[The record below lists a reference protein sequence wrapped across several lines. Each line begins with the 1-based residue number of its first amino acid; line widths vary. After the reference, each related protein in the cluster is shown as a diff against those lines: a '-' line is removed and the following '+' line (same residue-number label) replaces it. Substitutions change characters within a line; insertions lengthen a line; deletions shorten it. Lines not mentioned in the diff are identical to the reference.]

1 MVSWRSNQTVVR
13 RLRVKG
19 RKLDPLAAQL
29 RLENLLQ
36 IADLHP
42 TWLPASA
49 VVCLRNVRDPLPRTL
64 RLQSRT
70 PAQSI
75 LWQKAISAAV
85 EEKIRGAARPING
98 TLDAEANAVIFK
110 HQAELLVC
118 LATDWV
124 NDRVSS
130 GWWWQSLFKGRD
142 ITTLAFEEWL
152 RAPQFVPTA
161 LELLSLERGIE
172 KFARKLSSEQ
182 AKTLLLAI
190 TDCFDLP
197 ELKSAFTEGFAYLNR
212 SLAAGEPG
220 TPKQHPSSN
229 FPGVAGP
236 ATPRAP
242 WLLLASESLS
252 QIPELERK
260 CLIGV
265 ALTIARA
272 PAMARSAVFAR
283 ETLAWL
289 RVAAGAGD
297 FAATRNPVESNSDR
311 DASPDERLL
320 DGVESHLLRQWT
332 AQPSAGAAPE
342 SLVAQSDDA
351 RTELSREANEPPALD
366 PSSSEFHLS
375 EGSEAERAITAQ
387 REPPGS
393 DRPVTHL
400 GTANA
405 SRASKSILDRRETS
419 LFSGDEQLVSLSES
433 DLFAPDE
440 CRIETK
446 LGGLF
451 YLINLGLFL
460 ELYSDFTTPTQKGLA
475 LSIFDFV
482 DLIGGRLLNG
492 RISDDPVWELLA
504 KLAGRTEID
513 SAGKGFEPP
522 DEWRLPAQ
530 WLEAFPGE
538 KKFEWDTD
546 GQRLH
551 VKHPAG
557 FMLLDLPLRDRPA
570 KQLHR
575 EMRVYET
582 SAKPLTKRGRF
593 SFSRSDSRLAQ
604 WLDWIVPYIRVRLC
618 RALGI
623 TDTSDPGPTLCA
635 QKGTIV
641 LTDVHLDVFFTLAEH
656 PLELRMAGLDRD
668 PGWVPAVGRYVRF
681 HYR

>member
-13 RLRVKG
+13 RLRVKSH
-19 RKLDPLAAQL
+19 KLDPLAAQL

-49 VVCLRNVRDPLPRTL
+49 IVCLRNLRDPLPRVL
-64 RLQSRT
+64 KLQSRT
-70 PAQSI
+70 PTQS
-75 LWQKAISAAV
+75 LAWQQAICSAV

-98 TLDAEANAVIFK
+98 KLDPEANAVIFK
-110 HQAELLVC
+110 DQAELLVG
-118 LATDWV
+118 LATDWT
-124 NDRVSS
+124 NDRVGSR
-130 GWWWQSLFKGRD
+130 WWWRSVFKGRD

-182 AKTLLLAI
+182 AKKLLLAI
-190 TDCFDLP
+190 TDCFDLS
-197 ELKSAFTEGFAYLNR
+197 ELQSAFTEGFAYLNR
-212 SLAAGEPG
+212 PLGAGEPG
-220 TPKQHPSSN
+220 TPKRHRSSSN
-229 FPGVAGP
+229 LPGVAPP

-242 WLLLASESLS
+242 WRSLARVSLN

-265 ALTIARA
+265 ALTITRA
-272 PAMARSAVFAR
+272 PAMARSVVFAR

-289 RVAAGAGD
+289 RVAAAAGD
-297 FAATRNPVESNSDR
+297 FVATRNPVESNSDR

-320 DGVESHLLRQWT
+320 DGVESRLLGQWK
-332 AQPSAGAAPE
+332 AQPSAGAATE

-351 RTELSREANEPPALD
+351 REANEQLPPALD

-375 EGSEAERAITAQ
+375 EGSAAERAITAP
-387 REPPGS
+387 REPPGA
-393 DRPVTHL
+393 DRPVTHP

-405 SRASKSILDRRETS
+405 SRPSKSILDRLETF
-419 LFSGDEQLVSLSES
+419 LFSGDEQLVSLPES
-433 DLFAPDE
+433 DLLAPDE

-460 ELYSDFTTPTQKGLA
+460 ELYSDFTTPTQKGLV

-482 DLIGGRLLNG
+482 DLIGRRLLNG

-570 KQLHR
+570 KQLHQ

-582 SAKPLTKRGRF
+582 SAKRATKRRPF

-604 WLDWIVPYIRVRLC
+604 WLDWIMPYIRVRLC

-623 TDTSDPGPTLCA
+623 SDTSDPGPSVCTQQA
-635 QKGTIV
+635 SIV
-641 LTDVHLDVFFTLAEH
+641 LTDVQLDIFFTLAEH
-656 PLELRMAGLDRD
+656 PLELRLAGLDRD